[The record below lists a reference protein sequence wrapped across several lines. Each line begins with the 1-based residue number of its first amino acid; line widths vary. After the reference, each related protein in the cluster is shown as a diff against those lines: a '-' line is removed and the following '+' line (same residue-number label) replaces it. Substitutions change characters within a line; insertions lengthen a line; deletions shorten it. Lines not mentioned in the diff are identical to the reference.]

1 MSRKEYK
8 YFIWSI
14 LFVIMGIFVFPL
26 IVTKYGINIKNC
38 SENIHCVSCGITRDF
53 YQIIALEKNNN
64 LINSHSFY
72 IFLIL
77 LSSIL
82 VSTFCMVLLVKVLF
96 YQFTAV
102 FNFNLVDVNIFEF
115 NILLNLSFYILI
127 FGIYPQIFLQILF

>member
-77 LSSIL
+77 LSNLIFRLYTIIITNSNVYLDRIIKIDIL
-82 VSTFCMVLLVKVLF
+82 FSSFSLLLLF
-96 YQFTAV
+96 I
-102 FNFNLVDVNIFEF
+102 N
-115 NILLNLSFYILI
+115 LNLSF
-127 FGIYPQIFLQILF
+127 